1 MLEVGEFSQQTE
13 PMPSEPV
20 QPVIEERSFKQTV
33 VKRCVELNDEQ
44 HDETIAHYS
53 KKVRYQAYCQFIGT
67 GTSCPALTLLT
78 S

>member
-44 HDETIAHYS
+44 HDETNAHYS
-53 KKVRYQAYCQFIGT
+53 KKVRY
-67 GTSCPALTLLT
+67 
-78 S
+78 